1 MNKAPRCLCIV
12 DTDGL
17 RRIAGASGNLK
28 GILLDHLKNGNIAVP
43 ACAWKEFADL
53 YENEAEALKPYVI
66 SRIIMKRAYYIGAA
80 RIADSLH
87 AGFPRG
93 AYDDNVELLTASI
106 ALTNGYLILTSSAQV
121 NIYEKLGCEA
131 SDHETWIDSLSP
143 APATTT
149 A

>member
-1 MNKAPRCLCIV
+1 MNKAPPCSCIV

-43 ACAWKEFADL
+43 ACAWKEFANL
-53 YENEAEALKPYVI
+53 YENEAEALKPYVT
-66 SRIIMKRAYYIGAA
+66 SRINMKKAYYVGAA
-80 RIADSLH
+80 RIADSLN

-93 AYDDNVELLTASI
+93 AYDEHVELFTASI
-106 ALTNGYLILTSSAQV
+106 AITNGYHILTSSAQASV
-121 NIYEKLGCEA
+121 YGELGCEA

-143 APATTT
+143 APAVTT